1 MSIKLIF
8 SDVDGTIWP
17 IGGKISERTRAA
29 ARAAAAAGIPFVIS
43 SGRWYV
49 TAKLVAEELKL
60 DEGYMVVANGGA
72 VVKMD
77 GTLLKDWPMPDEDA
91 ALIYGIM
98 RKYGMLTTSTVPE
111 GFYVLNAEKDVRWSK
126 DPGEYLFG
134 RNRAVYGDRE
144 EFERCGLHECYRLSC
159 AGGIDDL
166 NEMREELAPYG
177 YSLSSAYPDNLE
189 VMAPGCGK
197 GAAAKWLAE
206 YLGVELSECMAFGD
220 NTNDLDML
228 EAVGWPVAMGNAVDE
243 LKAVARLIAPDS
255 EDDGV
260 AQIIER
266 LLRGE
271 IG

>member
-1 MSIKLIF
+1 MSIKMIF

-17 IGGKISERTRAA
+17 IGGKISERTREAVHAA
-29 ARAAAAAGIPFVIS
+29 VDAGIPFVVS

-49 TAKLVAEELKL
+49 TAKHVAEELKL
-60 DEGYMVVANGGA
+60 DEGYMIVANGGA

-91 ALIYGIM
+91 RRIYEVM
-98 RKYGMLTTSTVPE
+98 RRYGVLTTTTVPG
-111 GFYVLNAEKDVRWSK
+111 GFYVINAEQDGRWSR

-134 RNRAVYGDRE
+134 KNRAVYGDTK
-144 EFERCGLHECYRLSC
+144 EFERCGLHDSYRLSC
-159 AGGIDDL
+159 AGDVETMNTIR
-166 NEMREELAPYG
+166 RELEPYC

-189 VMAPGCGK
+189 AMASGCGK

-228 EAVGWPVAMGNAVDE
+228 EAVGWPVAMENAVDE
-243 LKAVARLIAPDS
+243 LKAAARIVAPDS
-255 EDDGV
+255 AEDGV
-260 AQIIER
+260 AQIIDR
-266 LLRGE
+266 VLKGE
-271 IG
+271 IQ

>member
-17 IGGKISERTRAA
+17 IGSKISDRTREAVHAA
-29 ARAAAAAGIPFVIS
+29 MDAGIPFVIS

-49 TAKLVAEELKL
+49 TAKDVSNKLELT
-60 DEGYMVVANGGA
+60 EGYMIVANGGA

-77 GTLLKDWPMPDEDA
+77 GTLLKDWTMPDEDA
-91 ALIYGIM
+91 RRIYAVMKRYGVLI
-98 RKYGMLTTSTVPE
+98 TSTVPD
-111 GFYVLNAEKDVRWSK
+111 GFYVINAEKDKRWFK

-134 RNRAVYGDRE
+134 SSRAVYGSAE
-144 EFERCGLHECYRLSC
+144 ELERCGLHDCYRLCC
-159 AGGIDDL
+159 AGSIADL
-166 NEMREELAPYG
+166 DEIRKELAPYG
-177 YSLSSAYPDNLE
+177 YSMSSAYPDNLE

-228 EAVGWPVAMGNAVDE
+228 EAVGWPVAMENAVDE
-243 LKAVARLIAPDS
+243 LKTMAKIVAPDS
-255 EDDGV
+255 AEDGV
-260 AQIIER
+260 AQIIDR
-266 LLRGE
+266 VLKGE
-271 IG
+271 IQ